1 MKRRAFTLIEL
12 LVVIAIIAIL
22 AAILFPVF
30 ASAKEKAK
38 QTSCLSNI
46 RQIGSGFQLYNG
58 DWDDKWPFGIVK
70 YQGYWYGDAPYIWDQ
85 PADWQAAVQSDPE
98 YIDSNRSVWNNAL
111 YAYLSNWKIYEC
123 PSMVQRNYY
132 GNAAVAPGKR
142 PTDNGYAYNG
152 LLHTFNA
159 SGIASPSELIAIW
172 EGNGKI
178 NIRGAGFTNPTLSGC
193 LLASQPCV
201 YAGQTNPYS
210 DLWPTYGETMNIHN
224 RGANFGMADSSAK
237 WRRLGA
243 QITPATT
250 NGRRDP
256 YRLYTAA
263 LVVTAGFPTLT
274 YWVNSG
280 YWHPYLFSPDNDFQ
294 ANPYP

>member
-38 QTSCLSNI
+38 QTSCVSNI
-46 RQIGSGFQLYNG
+46 RQIGNGFQLYLG
-58 DWDDKWPFGIVK
+58 DYDDTWPMGIMKWSGF
-70 YQGYWYGDAPYIWDQ
+70 WYGNAPYIWDQ
-85 PADWQAAVQSDPE
+85 PADWRQLIASYPD
-98 YIDSNRSVWNNAL
+98 YKDSVSSVWHNAI
-111 YAYLSNWKIYEC
+111 YPYLNNWKIFEC
-123 PSMVQRNYY
+123 PSMVQRDYY
-132 GNAAVAPGKR
+132 GNVAIAAGKR

-152 LLHTFNA
+152 CLNTYKT
-159 SGIASPSELIAIW
+159 SGIAAPSSLIALW

-178 NIRGAGFTNPTLSGC
+178 NIRGASFTNPTMSGC
-193 LLASQPCV
+193 FSAAQPCV
-201 YAGQTNPYS
+201 YAGQTSPYS

-224 RGANFGMADSSAK
+224 KGANFGMADSSAK

-243 QITPATT
+243 QLSPQFT
-250 NGRRDP
+250 NGRVDP
-256 YRLYTAA
+256 YRIYVANM
-263 LVVTAGFPTLT
+263 VVSAGFPALT

-280 YWHPYLFSPDNDFQ
+280 YWHPYLFAPDNEFQ
-294 ANPYP
+294 SNPYP

>member
-38 QTSCLSNI
+38 QTSCVSNI
-46 RQIGSGFQLYNG
+46 RQTGTGFQLYLS
-58 DWDDKWPFGIVK
+58 DYDDTYPMSIAKWSGF
-70 YQGYWYGDAPYIWDQ
+70 WYGNAPYIWDQ
-85 PADWQAAVQSDPE
+85 PADWRQTVAALPDLV
-98 YIDSNRSVWNNAL
+98 DSFRSIWHNAI
-111 YAYLSNWKIYEC
+111 YPYLNNWKVMEC

-132 GNAAVAPGKR
+132 GNPAITPGR
-142 PTDNGYAYNG
+142 QATDNGYAFNG
-152 LLHTFNA
+152 LLNTYKV
-159 SGIASPSELIAIW
+159 SGIASPSELIALW

-178 NIRGAGFTNPTLSGC
+178 NIRGASFTNPTLSGC
-193 LLASQPCV
+193 LSAAQPCV
-201 YAGQTNPYS
+201 YSGQMAPASTM
-210 DLWPTYGETMNIHN
+210 WPTYGETMNIHN
-224 RGANFGMADSSAK
+224 RGGNFGMADSSAK

-243 QITPATT
+243 QIAPTTT

-263 LVVTAGFPTLT
+263 LVVNAASPALT

-280 YWHPYLFSPDNDFQ
+280 YWHSYLFAPDNDFQ
-294 ANPYP
+294 ANPFP